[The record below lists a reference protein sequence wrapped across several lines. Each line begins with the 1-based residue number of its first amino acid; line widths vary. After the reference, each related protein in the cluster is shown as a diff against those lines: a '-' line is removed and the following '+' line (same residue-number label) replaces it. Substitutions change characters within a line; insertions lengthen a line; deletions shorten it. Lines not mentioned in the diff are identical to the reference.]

1 MNYSALSYSITKNI
15 TKQEKKSNGI
25 YFTPPSTV
33 KLNIDLLKNYMPSIH
48 TILEPS
54 CGSGEYVNYL
64 YENYNSKDITAI
76 EFNETIYNSIKETVP
91 ESVNLIHGDYIKY
104 NTNDKYDLII
114 GNPPFY
120 VMKKKDV
127 DSSYYKYFDGR
138 PNIFILFIIKSL
150 TMLNNKGILS
160 FILPK
165 NFLNSLYYDKTRRY
179 INKHCKILHLIE
191 CNDKYIET
199 QQQTVMLIIQKIK
212 GVNKK
217 FILSKQDYTVFG
229 EPSIIS
235 KLNKLYINSTSLY
248 ELGFKVTV
256 GNVVWNQH
264 KTILTNDTTK
274 TRLIYSSDIIDN
286 NLSIVTYKNEKKK
299 NYINKKG
306 IDKPMLLI
314 NRGYGVG
321 NYNFNYCLI
330 KGGFEYLIENHLICI
345 TNNNVISDVELIS
358 LYEKIIKS
366 FENEKTKEF
375 IKLYFGNNAINT
387 TEINYMLPIF
397 I

>member
-1 MNYSALSYSITKNI
+1 
-15 TKQEKKSNGI
+15 
-25 YFTPPSTV
+25 
-33 KLNIDLLKNYMPSIH
+33 MPSIH

-91 ESVNLIHGDYIKY
+91 ESVNLIHSDYIKY

-179 INKHCKILHLIE
+179 INEHCKILHLIE

-212 GVNKK
+212 GTNKT
-217 FILSKQDYTVFG
+217 FILSKQGYTIFG
-229 EPSIIS
+229 EPTIIS
-235 KLNKLYINSTSLY
+235 NLNKLYINSKSLS
-248 ELGFKVTV
+248 ELGFKVSV

-264 KTILTNDTTK
+264 KSILTNDTTK

-306 IDKPMLLI
+306 IAKPMLLI

-321 NYNFNYCLI
+321 NYSFNYCLI
-330 KGGFEYLIENHLICI
+330 KGGFEYLVENHLICI
-345 TNNNVISDVELIS
+345 TSNNVLSDVELIS

>member
-120 VMKKKDV
+120 VMKKKHV

>member
-1 MNYSALSYSITKNI
+1 MSYSKLSYSLTKKITK
-15 TKQEKKSNGI
+15 KEKKENGI
-25 YFTPPSTV
+25 YFTPPSTIQ
-33 KLNIDLLKNYMPSIH
+33 KNIDLLKIYMPTVNS
-48 TILEPS
+48 ILEPS

-64 YENYNSKDITAI
+64 NNHYKNKELTAI
-76 EFNETIYNSIKETVP
+76 EYNKQIYDDIKLNIP
-91 ESVNLIHGDYIKY
+91 KNVNLINGDYLKY
-104 NTNDKYDLII
+104 DNDKLYDLII
-114 GNPPFY
+114 GNPPYY

-127 DSSYYKYFDGR
+127 SKKYYTYFDGR
-138 PNIFILFIIKSL
+138 PNIFILFIIKSISL
-150 TMLNNKGILS
+150 LKENGILS

-165 NFLNSLYYDKTRRY
+165 NFLNSLYYDKTRKY
-179 INKHCKILHLIE
+179 INENCKILHLVE

-199 QQQTVMLIIQKIK
+199 KQQTVIFIIRKIK
-212 GVNKK
+212 SSNKK
-217 FILSKQDYTVFG
+217 FILSKQGYTIFG
-229 EPSIIS
+229 EPTIIS
-235 KLNKLYINSTSLY
+235 NLNKLYVNSNSLS
-248 ELGFKVTV
+248 ELGFNVSV

-264 KTILTNDTTK
+264 KSILTNDTTK

-286 NLSIVTYKNEKKK
+286 NLSIVKYKNEKKK

-306 IDKPMLLI
+306 INTPMLLI

-321 NYNFNYCLI
+321 NYNFNYCLM
-330 KGGFEYLIENHLICI
+330 KGGFEYLVENHLICI
-345 TNNNVISDVELIS
+345 TNNNTMSNAELIS

>member
-179 INKHCKILHLIE
+179 INEHCKILHLIE

-199 QQQTVMLIIQKIK
+199 KQQTVMLIIQKIK

>member
-1 MNYSALSYSITKNI
+1 MKYSDLSHSITKQI
-15 TKQEKKSNGI
+15 TKQEKKNNGI
-25 YFTPPSTV
+25 YFTPPETV
-33 KLNIDLLKNYMPSIH
+33 KLNIDLLKKYMPSIH

-54 CGSGEYVNYL
+54 CGSCEYVNYL
-64 YENYNSKDITAI
+64 YDKYNSKDIIAI
-76 EFNETIYNSIKETVP
+76 EFNETIYKEIKETVA
-91 ESVNLIHGDYIKY
+91 EDVNLIHDDYLKF
-104 NTNDKYDLII
+104 TSDKKYDLII
-114 GNPPFY
+114 GNPPYY
-120 VMKKKDV
+120 VMKKKAV

-165 NFLNSLYYDKTRRY
+165 NFLNSLYYDKTRSY
-179 INKHCKILHLIE
+179 INTHCKILHLIE

-199 QQQTVMLIIQKIK
+199 QQQTVLLIIQKIK
-212 GVNKK
+212 CSNKK
-217 FILSKQDYTVFG
+217 FILSKQGHTVFG
-229 EPSIIS
+229 EPTIIS
-235 KLNKLYINSTSLY
+235 KLNKLYINSNSLS
-248 ELGFKVTV
+248 ELGFKVSV
-256 GNVVWNQH
+256 GNIVWNQH
-264 KTILTNDTTK
+264 KPILTNDTTK

-286 NLSIVTYKNEKKK
+286 NLSIVKYKNEKKK

-321 NYNFNYCLI
+321 NYSFNYCLI
-330 KGGFEYLIENHLICI
+330 KGGFEYLVENHLICI
-345 TNNNVISDVELIS
+345 ANNNTMSNAELIS

>member
-1 MNYSALSYSITKNI
+1 MNYSELSYSITKNI

-33 KLNIDLLKNYMPSIH
+33 KLNIELLKNYMSSIH

-54 CGSGEYVNYL
+54 CGSCEYINYL

-76 EFNETIYNSIKETVP
+76 EFNKIIYDSIKETVP

-179 INKHCKILHLIE
+179 INEHCKILHLIE

-217 FILSKQDYTVFG
+217 FILSKQDYTIFG

-235 KLNKLYINSTSLY
+235 KLNKLYINSKSLS
-248 ELGFKVTV
+248 ELGFKVSV

-264 KTILTNDTTK
+264 KAILTNDTTK

-306 IDKPMLLI
+306 INKPMLLI

-330 KGGFEYLIENHLICI
+330 KGGFAYLVENHLICI
-345 TNNNVISDVELIS
+345 TNNNVITDIELIS

>member
-1 MNYSALSYSITKNI
+1 MNYSKLSYSITKNL

-120 VMKKKDV
+120 VMKKKHV